1 MPLLLVFL
9 PILAGA
15 QDDGYLAKEKSL
27 WFNSSNAAGIGVKD
41 LQVYNTADLGY
52 RFETGS
58 YHRMQEG
65 SDCGTLG
72 FNTQGAAK
80 VGNIQLWGQFSYDN
94 ITANGTRFNTLVFN
108 PFDERFIYNTAD
120 PVVSQWKRQVYD
132 MEFKLSAPLGKK
144 IFGGVHVR
152 YSDRIAAKQ
161 QDPRAESTSYDVS
174 VSPSLVFRVGNG
186 SSLGVDLAYSHMLER
201 SAPTLSN
208 GSVLQ
213 NVYVLRGLGNF
224 TEDMVGSGGL
234 YTMYYTSD
242 AFGGHIQYALDSN
255 LGLLVEAGG
264 EYKPTGL
271 RQDAV
276 HPRDM
281 GRANVLDL
289 TFATQ
294 ALFARGKFLHKFR
307 LDALCR
313 MTDGIEYSTK
323 QVQGSGWEVLAESI
337 MSTYSTVSADL
348 VYNCFVTEGGND
360 GSGSGVG
367 AGAGLGAGSGA
378 GSGAGAGSG
387 GSFIWDFSGKASFFA
402 KDDRYI
408 APASRF
414 SYSGM
419 SLTAGARRR
428 IIFRRST
435 LDAGLDIT
443 AMKSFG
449 GRYEYAGARSGSVPV
464 NEWYPHD
471 LNVLTADYIRSG
483 ITLSWL
489 HRAAPARRN
498 GHGTRTS
505 SDNSSDLSYGLT
517 FNAAFLSAGAGSGT
531 VKISGTVT
539 GGNSGESAGSDSAM
553 PDGEST
559 GGMSGGET
567 VGAAGGSAG
576 VSSGGSSGVQTGV
589 QTGAANGALIGVK
602 AGNRLFLGIGFKLIF

>member
-1 MPLLLVFL
+1 
-9 PILAGA
+9 
-15 QDDGYLAKEKSL
+15 
-27 WFNSSNAAGIGVKD
+27 
-41 LQVYNTADLGY
+41 
-52 RFETGS
+52 
-58 YHRMQEG
+58 
-65 SDCGTLG
+65 
-72 FNTQGAAK
+72 
-80 VGNIQLWGQFSYDN
+80 
-94 ITANGTRFNTLVFN
+94 
-108 PFDERFIYNTAD
+108 
-120 PVVSQWKRQVYD
+120 
-132 MEFKLSAPLGKK
+132 
-144 IFGGVHVR
+144 
-152 YSDRIAAKQ
+152 
-161 QDPRAESTSYDVS
+161 
-174 VSPSLVFRVGNG
+174 
-186 SSLGVDLAYSHMLER
+186 
-201 SAPTLSN
+201 
-208 GSVLQ
+208 
-213 NVYVLRGLGNF
+213 
-224 TEDMVGSGGL
+224 
-234 YTMYYTSD
+234 
-242 AFGGHIQYALDSN
+242 
-255 LGLLVEAGG
+255 
-264 EYKPTGL
+264 
-271 RQDAV
+271 
-276 HPRDM
+276 M

-360 GSGSGVG
+360 GSGS
-367 AGAGLGAGSGA
+367 
-378 GSGAGAGSG
+378 GAGSG

-471 LNVLTADYIRSG
+471 LNVLTADYLRSG

-517 FNAAFLSAGAGSGT
+517 FNAAYLSAGAGSGT
-531 VKISGTVT
+531 VKISGTGT
-539 GGNSGESAGSDSAM
+539 GSNSGESAGSDSAM

-559 GGMSGGET
+559 GGMSGGST
-567 VGAAGGSAG
+567 GGSAG
-576 VSSGGSSGVQTGV
+576 VSAGVSSGVSSGA
-589 QTGAANGALIGVK
+589 QTGAANGAASGALIGVK

>member
-1 MPLLLVFL
+1 
-9 PILAGA
+9 
-15 QDDGYLAKEKSL
+15 
-27 WFNSSNAAGIGVKD
+27 
-41 LQVYNTADLGY
+41 
-52 RFETGS
+52 
-58 YHRMQEG
+58 MQEG

-108 PFDERFIYNTAD
+108 PFDERFIYNAAD

-213 NVYVLRGLGNF
+213 NVYLLRGLGNF

-348 VYNCFVTEGGND
+348 VYNCFVTEGGSD
-360 GSGSGVG
+360 GSGS
-367 AGAGLGAGSGA
+367 
-378 GSGAGAGSG
+378 GAGSG

-517 FNAAFLSAGAGSGT
+517 FNAAYLSAGAGSGT
-531 VKISGTVT
+531 VKISSTGT
-539 GGNSGESAGSDSAM
+539 GSNSGESAGSDSAM
-553 PDGEST
+553 PGGDST
-559 GGMSGGET
+559 GGMSGGST
-567 VGAAGGSAG
+567 GGSAG
-576 VSSGGSSGVQTGV
+576 VSAGVSSGVSSGA

>member
-108 PFDERFIYNTAD
+108 PFDERFIYNAAD

-152 YSDRIAAKQ
+152 YSDRIAANQ
-161 QDPRAESTSYDVS
+161 HDPRAESTSYDVS
-174 VSPSLVFRVGNG
+174 VSPSLVFRVGNS

-242 AFGGHIQYALDSN
+242 AFGGHIQYALDSD

-323 QVQGSGWEVLAESI
+323 QVQGYGREVLAESI
-337 MSTYSTVSADL
+337 LRTYRTVSASL
-348 VYNCFVTEGGND
+348 LYNCF
-360 GSGSGVG
+360 G
-367 AGAGLGAGSGA
+367 A
-378 GSGAGAGSG
+378 
-387 GSFIWDFSGKASFFA
+387 
-402 KDDRYI
+402 
-408 APASRF
+408 
-414 SYSGM
+414 
-419 SLTAGARRR
+419 
-428 IIFRRST
+428 
-435 LDAGLDIT
+435 
-443 AMKSFG
+443 
-449 GRYEYAGARSGSVPV
+449 
-464 NEWYPHD
+464 
-471 LNVLTADYIRSG
+471 
-483 ITLSWL
+483 
-489 HRAAPARRN
+489 
-498 GHGTRTS
+498 
-505 SDNSSDLSYGLT
+505 
-517 FNAAFLSAGAGSGT
+517 
-531 VKISGTVT
+531 
-539 GGNSGESAGSDSAM
+539 
-553 PDGEST
+553 
-559 GGMSGGET
+559 
-567 VGAAGGSAG
+567 
-576 VSSGGSSGVQTGV
+576 
-589 QTGAANGALIGVK
+589 
-602 AGNRLFLGIGFKLIF
+602 

>member
-108 PFDERFIYNTAD
+108 PFDERFIYNAAD

-360 GSGSGVG
+360 GSGSG
-367 AGAGLGAGSGA
+367 
-378 GSGAGAGSG
+378 AGSG

-517 FNAAFLSAGAGSGT
+517 FNAAYLSAGAGSGT
-531 VKISGTVT
+531 VKISGTGT
-539 GGNSGESAGSDSAM
+539 GSNSGESAGSDSAM

-559 GGMSGGET
+559 GGMSGGST
-567 VGAAGGSAG
+567 GGSAG
-576 VSSGGSSGVQTGV
+576 VSAGVSSGA
-589 QTGAANGALIGVK
+589 QTGAANGAASGALIGVK

>member
-108 PFDERFIYNTAD
+108 PFDERFIYNAAD

-360 GSGSGVG
+360 GSGSG
-367 AGAGLGAGSGA
+367 
-378 GSGAGAGSG
+378 AGSG

-517 FNAAFLSAGAGSGT
+517 FNAAYLSAGAGSGT
-531 VKISGTVT
+531 VKISGTGT
-539 GGNSGESAGSDSAM
+539 GSNSGESAGSDSAM

-559 GGMSGGET
+559 GGMSGGST
-567 VGAAGGSAG
+567 GGSAG
-576 VSSGGSSGVQTGV
+576 VSSGVSSGA
-589 QTGAANGALIGVK
+589 QTGAANGAASGALIGVK

>member
-108 PFDERFIYNTAD
+108 PFDERFIYNAAD

-360 GSGSGVG
+360 G
-367 AGAGLGAGSGA
+367 
-378 GSGAGAGSG
+378 
-387 GSFIWDFSGKASFFA
+387 
-402 KDDRYI
+402 
-408 APASRF
+408 
-414 SYSGM
+414 
-419 SLTAGARRR
+419 
-428 IIFRRST
+428 
-435 LDAGLDIT
+435 
-443 AMKSFG
+443 
-449 GRYEYAGARSGSVPV
+449 
-464 NEWYPHD
+464 
-471 LNVLTADYIRSG
+471 
-483 ITLSWL
+483 
-489 HRAAPARRN
+489 
-498 GHGTRTS
+498 
-505 SDNSSDLSYGLT
+505 
-517 FNAAFLSAGAGSGT
+517 
-531 VKISGTVT
+531 
-539 GGNSGESAGSDSAM
+539 
-553 PDGEST
+553 
-559 GGMSGGET
+559 
-567 VGAAGGSAG
+567 
-576 VSSGGSSGVQTGV
+576 
-589 QTGAANGALIGVK
+589 
-602 AGNRLFLGIGFKLIF
+602 

>member
-108 PFDERFIYNTAD
+108 PFDERFIYNAAD

-144 IFGGVHVR
+144 IFGGAHVR

-242 AFGGHIQYALDSN
+242 AFGGHIQYALDSD

-294 ALFARGKFLHKFR
+294 ALFARGNFLHKFR

-348 VYNCFVTEGGND
+348 VYNCFVTEGGSD
-360 GSGSGVG
+360 GSGSGV
-367 AGAGLGAGSGA
+367 GLGAGSGA
-378 GSGAGAGSG
+378 GADSG
-387 GSFIWDFSGKASFFA
+387 GSFIWDCSGKASFFA

-408 APASRF
+408 VAAS
-414 SYSGM
+414 
-419 SLTAGARRR
+419 
-428 IIFRRST
+428 
-435 LDAGLDIT
+435 
-443 AMKSFG
+443 
-449 GRYEYAGARSGSVPV
+449 
-464 NEWYPHD
+464 
-471 LNVLTADYIRSG
+471 
-483 ITLSWL
+483 
-489 HRAAPARRN
+489 
-498 GHGTRTS
+498 
-505 SDNSSDLSYGLT
+505 
-517 FNAAFLSAGAGSGT
+517 
-531 VKISGTVT
+531 
-539 GGNSGESAGSDSAM
+539 
-553 PDGEST
+553 
-559 GGMSGGET
+559 
-567 VGAAGGSAG
+567 
-576 VSSGGSSGVQTGV
+576 
-589 QTGAANGALIGVK
+589 
-602 AGNRLFLGIGFKLIF
+602 

>member
-108 PFDERFIYNTAD
+108 PFDERFIYNAAD

-242 AFGGHIQYALDSN
+242 AFGGHIQYALDSD

-360 GSGSGVG
+360 GSGS
-367 AGAGLGAGSGA
+367 
-378 GSGAGAGSG
+378 GAGSG

-517 FNAAFLSAGAGSGT
+517 FNAAYLSAGAGSGT
-531 VKISGTVT
+531 VKISGTGT
-539 GGNSGESAGSDSAM
+539 GSNSGESAGSDSAM

-559 GGMSGGET
+559 GGMSGGST
-567 VGAAGGSAG
+567 GGSAG
-576 VSSGGSSGVQTGV
+576 VSAGVSSGA
-589 QTGAANGALIGVK
+589 QTGAANGAASGALIGVK

>member
-108 PFDERFIYNTAD
+108 PFDERFIYNAAD

-360 GSGSGVG
+360 GSGSG
-367 AGAGLGAGSGA
+367 
-378 GSGAGAGSG
+378 AGSG

-471 LNVLTADYIRSG
+471 LNVLTADYLRSG

-553 PDGEST
+553 PGGAST
-559 GGMSGGET
+559 GGET

-576 VSSGGSSGVQTGV
+576 VSSGGSSGV

>member
-108 PFDERFIYNTAD
+108 PFDERFIYNAAD

-294 ALFARGKFLHKFR
+294 ALFARGQFLHKFR

-360 GSGSGVG
+360 GSGS
-367 AGAGLGAGSGA
+367 
-378 GSGAGAGSG
+378 GAGSG

-517 FNAAFLSAGAGSGT
+517 FNAAYLSAGAGSGT

-539 GGNSGESAGSDSAM
+539 GGNSGEASGSDSAM

-559 GGMSGGET
+559 GGMSGGST
-567 VGAAGGSAG
+567 GGSAG
-576 VSSGGSSGVQTGV
+576 VSAGVSSGVSSGA
-589 QTGAANGALIGVK
+589 QTGAANGAASGALIGVK

>member
-108 PFDERFIYNTAD
+108 PFDERFIYNAAD

-242 AFGGHIQYALDSN
+242 AFGGHIQYALDSD

-294 ALFARGKFLHKFR
+294 ALFARGNFLHKFR

-360 GSGSGVG
+360 GSGSG
-367 AGAGLGAGSGA
+367 A
-378 GSGAGAGSG
+378 GSGAGAG

-517 FNAAFLSAGAGSGT
+517 FNAAYLSAGAGSGT
-531 VKISGTVT
+531 VKISGTGT
-539 GGNSGESAGSDSAM
+539 GSNSGESAGSDSAI
-553 PDGEST
+553 PGGAST
-559 GGMSGGET
+559 GGET

-576 VSSGGSSGVQTGV
+576 VSSGA

>member
-108 PFDERFIYNTAD
+108 PFDERFIYNAAD

-360 GSGSGVG
+360 GSGSG
-367 AGAGLGAGSGA
+367 
-378 GSGAGAGSG
+378 AGSG

-517 FNAAFLSAGAGSGT
+517 FNAAYLSAGAGSGT
-531 VKISGTVT
+531 VKISGTGT
-539 GGNSGESAGSDSAM
+539 GSNSGESAGSDSAM
-553 PDGEST
+553 PDGES
-559 GGMSGGET
+559 
-567 VGAAGGSAG
+567 A
-576 VSSGGSSGVQTGV
+576 
-589 QTGAANGALIGVK
+589 QTGAANGAASGALIGVK